1 MSLFTNELTIILLG
15 TSSSYKLLG
24 FTKWYFT
31 QKVFLKYGLVS
42 LNNNKND
49 KCVRGGLK
57 GQNTESTKKL
67 ANLLK
72 KLDYSQLN
80 LVWYH

>member
-42 LNNNKND
+42 LNNN
-49 KCVRGGLK
+49 
-57 GQNTESTKKL
+57 
-67 ANLLK
+67 
-72 KLDYSQLN
+72 
-80 LVWYH
+80 